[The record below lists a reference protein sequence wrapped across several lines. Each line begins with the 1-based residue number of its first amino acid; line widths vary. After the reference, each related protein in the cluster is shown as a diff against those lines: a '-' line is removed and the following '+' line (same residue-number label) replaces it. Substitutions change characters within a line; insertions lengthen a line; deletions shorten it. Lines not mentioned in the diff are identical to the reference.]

1 MQKGGCRVKR
11 FLKEEKGSSQVVSL
25 MIILPVVLSI
35 VITFLFMFPIFTT
48 QLTLNA
54 QAKSIA
60 HVAEV
65 TGRVGDEVEAEIDRL
80 QTASGITV
88 DSITWDTAWLNSTDQ
103 TMQLRTPF
111 TVMLTKQ
118 VEIPIINPGL
128 TGSEPVTVTLHAS
141 AGGISEVYYRP

>member
-1 MQKGGCRVKR
+1 MRR

-25 MIILPVVLSI
+25 MIILPIILCVA
-35 VITFLFMFPIFTT
+35 ITFLFMFPIFTT

-65 TGRVGDEVEAEIDRL
+65 TGRVGNEVEAEISRL
-80 QTASGITV
+80 QTASGITI

-111 TVMLTKQ
+111 TVMLTKK
-118 VEIPIINPGL
+118 VKIPIINPGL
-128 TGSEPVTVTLHAS
+128 TGSGPVTVTLHAS
-141 AGGISEVYYRP
+141 AGGISEVYYKP

>member
-1 MQKGGCRVKR
+1 MRR

-48 QLTLNA
+48 QLTLNM

-65 TGRVGDEVEAEIDRL
+65 SGRVGNEVEAEISRL

-103 TMQLRTPF
+103 TIQLRTPF
-111 TVMLTKQ
+111 VVTIEKE
-118 VEIPIINPGL
+118 VEIPIINPEL
-128 TGSEPVTVTLHAS
+128 TGSGPVTVTLHAS
-141 AGGISEVYYRP
+141 ASGISEVYYKP

>member
-1 MQKGGCRVKR
+1 
-11 FLKEEKGSSQVVSL
+11 
-25 MIILPVVLSI
+25 
-35 VITFLFMFPIFTT
+35 MFPIFTT
-48 QLTLNA
+48 QLALNM

-65 TGRVGDEVEAEIDRL
+65 TGRVGDEVEEEIGRL

-88 DSITWDTAWLNSTDQ
+88 DSITWDTAWLDSTDQ

-118 VEIPIINPGL
+118 VEIPIINPAL
-128 TGSEPVTVTLHAS
+128 TGSGPVTVTLHAS